1 MAFSLVLRL
10 PKSTPRLVRGSEK
23 RSLEENHEEDD
34 ADDNRSPI
42 RYCCRVKVKK
52 VTPFRER
59 AVMGGVGYTIVAPIE
74 RAKLLLLT
82 QESNIAI
89 AEEGEK
95 SRKR

>member
-1 MAFSLVLRL
+1 MEESREDERL
-10 PKSTPRLVRGSEK
+10 LAG
-23 RSLEENHEEDD
+23 
-34 ADDNRSPI
+34 
-42 RYCCRVKVKK
+42 
-52 VTPFRER
+52 

-74 RAKLLLLT
+74 RAKLLLQT